1 VIDKRETLEALG
13 NEMAALEAEIGRQ
26 RLIRERA
33 TYLLEQ
39 AVRELDRLRRHLASL
54 ARQEGAA

>member
-1 VIDKRETLEALG
+1 MIDKRETLEALG